1 MTGAWIV
8 FIFVAVMSAAILAL
22 LHYTSLGRLL
32 KLHIPDTPRRR
43 ILLSSFAFFITFAAV
58 RGLAWSIHKG
68 IGPFHNVYMGGRHI
82 HHLVWGILL
91 LLVVG
96 YGWMIDAGG
105 EPHGWRLAA
114 RRLLCILY
122 GAAAALT
129 LDEFALW
136 LNLRDV
142 YWAREGRS
150 SLDAAVLFA
159 TVLVMGAA
167 GAPLW
172 RGLLREFRKG

>member
-1 MTGAWIV
+1 MV
-8 FIFVAVMSAAILAL
+8 FIFVLAISVALLAL
-22 LHYTSLGRLL
+22 LHWTRAGDLL
-32 KLHIPDTPRRR
+32 HRHISDTPRRR
-43 ILLSSFAFFITFAAV
+43 ILLSAVGFFITFAGV
-58 RGLAWSIHKG
+58 RTLTWSIHRG
-68 IGPFHNVYMGGRHI
+68 IAPFHDIHMGGRHI

-105 EPHGWRLAA
+105 EAQSWRLAG
-114 RRLLCILY
+114 RQLLCIFY
-122 GAAAALT
+122 GAGAALT

-142 YWAREGRS
+142 YWAKEGRA
-150 SLDAAVLFA
+150 SLDAVVLFFA
-159 TVLVMGAA
+159 LLLVGVS

-172 RGLLREFRKG
+172 RGLVRELGRHK